1 MDVAVYLFTGF
12 LEAGKTTLI
21 NETLSDDRF
30 NTGEPT
36 LILSFEEG
44 EEEYEPAAF
53 PHKNVFC
60 ESIESKSQLNR
71 DKLSALQRKY
81 KAERIMIEYNGMWL
95 LDELYAAMPENWYIY
110 QEIMLV
116 DATTFENYNA
126 NMRALVVDKLNNC
139 EMVAF
144 NRFEGGEEEQLPLH
158 KIVRGISRAANIAYE
173 YPNHTIVYDEIEDPL
188 PYDVEADIIEIEDRD
203 YAIFYRDMSEDM
215 EKYNGKTLR
224 FTAVCARDPKLPKN
238 AYVVG
243 RHVMTCCAD
252 DIAYRG
258 LVCEANAPSTL
269 ESRDWIALTARLVI
283 EYHKLYR
290 SKGPVLKEISIEKRE
305 ALPPSEQVVTFY

>member
-1 MDVAVYLFTGF
+1 MDVAVYVFTGF

-30 NTGEPT
+30 NTGERT

-44 EEEYEPAAF
+44 IEEYEPSTF
-53 PHKNVFC
+53 PHENVFL
-60 ESIESKSQLNR
+60 ESIESKSRLNK

-81 KAERIMIEYNGMWL
+81 KAERVMIEYNGMWL
-95 LDELYAAMPENWYIY
+95 LEELYAAMPDNWYIY
-110 QEIMLV
+110 QEIMLA

-126 NMRALVVDKLNNC
+126 NMRSLVVDKLQNC

-144 NRFEGGEEEQLPLH
+144 NRFEGGVEEEMPLH

-173 YPNHTIVYDEIEDPL
+173 HSDHTIEYDEIEDPL
-188 PYDVEADIIEIEDRD
+188 PYDLEADIVEIADRD

-252 DIAYRG
+252 DITYRG
-258 LVCEANAPSTL
+258 LVCEAKENSSL
-269 ESRDWIALTARLVI
+269 ESRDWITLTARLVI

-290 SKGPVLKEISIEKRE
+290 SKGPVLKEISVERRE
-305 ALPPSEQVVTFY
+305 ALPPEEQVASFY